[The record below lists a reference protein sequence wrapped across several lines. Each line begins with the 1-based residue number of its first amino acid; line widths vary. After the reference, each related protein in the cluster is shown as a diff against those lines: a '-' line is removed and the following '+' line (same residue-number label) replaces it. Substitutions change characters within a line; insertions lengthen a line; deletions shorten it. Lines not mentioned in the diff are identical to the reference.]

1 MDEGFS
7 EILRF
12 VFQNSGKVLA
22 SEAAKDAYGK
32 FKNLVSRR
40 AENKSDVEDAFEK
53 LEQKPDSKAR
63 RAFLQ
68 EELEDAG
75 ADRDQE
81 ILQLIRQLAHLLHH
95 EGNPPPNWRESYLSR
110 LYHQAGQ
117 LPLTGVEPNP
127 SERERQRIDLAGVYT
142 ALLTRRPE
150 EVDRLSPSAPERRE
164 DRPPQSALAVL
175 NREKRFVLLGDPGS
189 GKSTFAHYLAL
200 CMAGQELGKEEAN
213 LESLRRPLPQ
223 EERERKEGDEPKPQP
238 WDHGALLPV
247 LVVLRDLAAR
257 GLPEEGLK
265 ADGDT
270 LWEFIR
276 SELPDTQRSSA
287 EALKQELQENGG
299 LLLLDGLDEVPE
311 ADKRR
316 EQVKDAVQGF
326 AADFPRLRILVTS
339 RPYAYQKQA
348 WKMTGFAEAV
358 IAPFN
363 RPQMRFFVDN
373 WYRHAAALERLQKSE
388 AQGKARLLYAAIERN
403 PRLEELAERPLLLT
417 LMASLHERGGAS
429 LPEQREELYSA
440 AVELLLTVWERGK
453 KRFDRQGREL
463 KPLPSL
469 SEWLRVDR
477 KTIRSLM
484 NRLAFEAHR
493 DQPRAE
499 RDTADIA
506 RDKLAEELG
515 KISLDQ
521 GVNASL
527 IDEHLSQRAGL
538 LLPRG
543 NGVYCFPHRTFQE
556 YLAACHLTDDEFPQ
570 KVRRLALADP
580 NRWRE
585 VALLAAAKADGGSAS
600 AVWSLVDD
608 LCPENRPDERSDA
621 EHCWAAL
628 LAAQALHETGRLASV
643 ADRDAPKLGRVR
655 IGLRTTLEEGR
666 LAAHDRA
673 LAGQCLAHVGDP
685 RQEVIEVDAM
695 HFCWVPGG
703 DFWMGSDSGDEDER
717 PLHRNSHLQNDFWM
731 ARYPVTQAQ
740 FATFV
745 QEEGYGQKRFW
756 KLAKSRGYWTNDG
769 FKGLLESEPR
779 SAPVSF
785 PAPFA
790 LANHPVVG
798 VSWYEAMAFVQ
809 WLNERWRRLGRL
821 SEGWELRLPSEA
833 EWEKAA
839 RGGLRIAPEPLIG
852 WLDSPERPTTIANP
866 GPQRTYAWRGD
877 AIDSEHANFKETG
890 PSSTS
895 AVGSF
900 PLGESPCGCL
910 DMLGNVWEWT
920 RSIWDDEIT
929 YPYKADDGREDLTSD
944 SVRVLRGGA
953 YYSDQTRVR
962 CSCRFRSSPNL
973 WSGFIG
979 FRLALSLSL

>member
-1 MDEGFS
+1 MDEGFI
-7 EILRF
+7 EFLRF
-12 VFQNSGKVLA
+12 VLQSPGKVVA

-32 FKNLVSRR
+32 FKNLVFRK
-40 AENKSDVEDAFEK
+40 AKNKSDIEDAFER
-53 LEQKPDSKAR
+53 LEQKPDSRGRQAVV
-63 RAFLQ
+63 Q
-68 EELEDAG
+68 EELVHAG

-81 ILQLIRQLAHLLHH
+81 ILQLIRQLAHLLQQ
-95 EGNPPPNWRESYLSR
+95 EGKPPPNWRESYLSR
-110 LYHQAGQ
+110 LYHRAGQ

-142 ALLTRRPE
+142 ALLTRQPE
-150 EVDRLSPSAPERRE
+150 EVDRLSPSAPERRQ

-189 GKSTFAHYLAL
+189 GKSTFARYLAL

-223 EERERKEGDEPKPQP
+223 EERKRKEGEEPRPQP

-257 GLPEEGLK
+257 GLPEEGK
-265 ADGDT
+265 PADGDT
-270 LWEFIR
+270 LWKFVR
-276 SELPDTQRSSA
+276 SELPETQRSSA
-287 EALKQELQENGG
+287 EALKRELLEHGG

-316 EQVKDAVQGF
+316 EQVKEAVQGF

-348 WKMTGFAEAV
+348 WKLTGFAEAV

-373 WYRHAAALERLQKSE
+373 WYRHAAALERLQESE

-556 YLAACHLTDDEFPQ
+556 YLAACHLTDDEFPEQ
-570 KVRRLALADP
+570 VRRLALGDP

-585 VALLAAAKADGGSAS
+585 V
-600 AVWSLVDD
+600 
-608 LCPENRPDERSDA
+608 
-621 EHCWAAL
+621 AL

-673 LAGQCLAHVGDP
+673 LAGQCLAHVSDP
-685 RQEVIEVDAM
+685 RREVIEVDAM
-695 HFCWVPGG
+695 PFCWVPGG
-703 DFWMGSDSGDEDER
+703 EFWMGSDSGEKSEK
-717 PLHRNSHLQNDFWM
+717 PLHRNSYLQNDFWM

-740 FATFV
+740 FAKFV
-745 QEEGYGQKRFW
+745 QEEGYRQKRFW
-756 KLAKSRGYWTNDG
+756 KLAKGHGYWSDDG
-769 FKGLLESEPR
+769 FKGRLDPEFRL
-779 SAPVSF
+779 APWSS

-821 SEGWELRLPSEA
+821 AEGWELRLPSEA

-839 RGGLRIAPEPLIG
+839 RGGLQIAPEPLIG
-852 WLDSPERPTTIANP
+852 WPDSPERPATIVNP
-866 GPQRTYAWRGD
+866 GPKRTYAWRGD
-877 AIDSEHANFKETG
+877 AIDSEHANLKETG
-890 PSSTS
+890 LSSTS

-920 RSIWDDEIT
+920 RSIWGDKIT
-929 YPYKADDGREDLTSD
+929 YPYKADDVREDLTSD
-944 SVRVLRGGA
+944 SIRVLRGGS
-953 YYSDQTRVR
+953 YYQDQTRVR
-962 CSCRFRSSPNL
+962 CSCRGRSYPFSWFDYL
-973 WSGFIG
+973 G